1 MIHFLCESDVV
12 DNAAHGGFWMPLLD
26 WNRYRHDTYKD
37 NRDAEL
43 PFIRTVAAAAD
54 AQSAAAPAAADM
66 KALIYSEYDL
76 VEKGFHVQKSRRR
89 REEGQVR
96 VLPLQELVGQVQK
109 PAAHLQGRPKQ
120 ELAAPADRAQA

>member
-1 MIHFLCESDVV
+1 MCESDVV

-54 AQSAAAPAAADM
+54 AQSAAAPAAADT
-66 KALIYSEYDL
+66 KALIYSEYDTMNL
-76 VEKGFHVQKSRRR
+76 RKPPTIERVSSPEKTSMASSSSAGSSARNS
-89 REEGQVR
+89 G
-96 VLPLQELVGQVQK
+96 
-109 PAAHLQGRPKQ
+109 ARPSFD
-120 ELAAPADRAQA
+120 A